1 MRDNFFFYNCPTEK
15 STSKSIFKEIEW
27 KSYFIQK
34 QGCPLPNG
42 NECTYEKA
50 KTLCQTVFGY
60 GIGGKLL
67 QPTTLQIN
75 NAVLKTAEDTF
86 CCNYFW
92 IGVSNMDYRYLSN
105 NKSVSIESI
114 PWHKGQPIES
124 DKSYCLLAGSASM
137 KWFPES
143 LCSWTYGWV
152 IGEKSFW

>member
-92 IGVSNMDYRYLSN
+92 IGVSNMDYRSKRRQGQAILSRPKCSFPRLEKCHWN
-105 NKSVSIESI
+105 VSVF
-114 PWHKGQPIES
+114 G
-124 DKSYCLLAGSASM
+124 
-137 KWFPES
+137 F
-143 LCSWTYGWV
+143 
-152 IGEKSFW
+152 